1 MEKLPNF
8 KNFSIFNKHVNQA
21 LTYIFHQAKQS
32 KLDEIPHL
40 RQGGPFFSPILVIF
54 AKNRDFDKIKG

>member
-21 LTYIFHQAKQS
+21 LTYIFHQAKQP
-32 KLDEIPHL
+32 KLKELAPADK
-40 RQGGPFFSPILVIF
+40 GGGSFLTNFRHF
-54 AKNRDFDKIKG
+54 C